1 MVEQRCREPRR
12 HRAGRPRGRGRL
24 ELLGAVALLTLT
36 ACSGDPL
43 EPRPDQPGGNHP
55 GTSGGN
61 PAASLVGAWKTV
73 VVIQVPGDLQTWT
86 TTWRFESD
94 GTCRQTVVSESLA
107 EGFPRTTERTCT
119 YTISGSSIII
129 AYIGGGELT
138 FEFSFAGF
146 SPDRLILDG
155 FEYERIT

>member
-12 HRAGRPRGRGRL
+12 HLAGRRGGRRGL
-24 ELLGAVALLTLT
+24 ELLGAVALLAL
-36 ACSGDPL
+36 AGCSGDPL
-43 EPRPDQPGGNHP
+43 EPRTDQPGGNHT
-55 GTSGGN
+55 GTSGGS
-61 PAASLVGAWKTV
+61 PAASIVGAWQTV

-129 AYIGGGELT
+129 AYLGGGELT

-155 FEYERIT
+155 FEYQRIT